1 MKVQGF
7 KLRSTWGL
15 PTQAY
20 LDIHAPGVS
29 QVSKAGGNAS
39 LKGLGAEN
47 GGCLISAPP
56 QLLGPN
62 NLYSPFCLSFLR
74 FSEFD

>member
-47 GGCLISAPP
+47 GDCLISAPP
-56 QLLGPN
+56 PTTPRPQQLILS
-62 NLYSPFCLSFLR
+62 LLPFI
-74 FSEFD
+74 SEV